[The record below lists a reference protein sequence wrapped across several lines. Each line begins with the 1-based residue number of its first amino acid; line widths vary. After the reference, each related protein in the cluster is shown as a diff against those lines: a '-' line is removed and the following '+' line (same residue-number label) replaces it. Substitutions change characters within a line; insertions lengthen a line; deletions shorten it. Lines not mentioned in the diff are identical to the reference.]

1 MVLGRGLN
9 IFLVATL
16 AFTLVSGA
24 FFHSVIPHRHSHTG
38 QGEDAEWSAL
48 HASLS
53 SEGRKMLAALIAP
66 FALFA
71 LCAVTFMFALGIPV
85 PAYARVRRKPD
96 RLSQLLKRGVLAYRK
111 FP

>member
-1 MVLGRGLN
+1 MVFGYRTN
-9 IFLVATL
+9 VILVL
-16 AFTLVSGA
+16 VLVFTLISGA

-38 QGEDAEWSAL
+38 SGEDAEWSAL

-53 SEGRKMLAALIAP
+53 SEGRKIFAALISV

-71 LCAVTFMFALGIPV
+71 LCALTFVYALRIPL
-85 PAYARVRRKPD
+85 PAYAHVRRKPD
-96 RLSQLLKRGVLAYRK
+96 RLSLLLKRGILAYRK